1 MRRQAL
7 SKHKDT
13 TMKKINLRK
22 APLALAIAAF
32 GFGATSS
39 ALAFNFETEGGVK
52 GSFDSTVSFGVQRR
66 MKSPDNSIIGRDSGG
81 SANTSAP
88 LGSLVNGPGFDA
100 TANPDFNYAQADDG
114 NLNYKKGDIVSAVL
128 KGTHEL
134 GLKEE
139 GNWAAL
145 GRITWSSDFR
155 ADHTRRTP
163 LDDEAKK
170 AVNAN
175 VTLLDLWVSKQFQLG
190 DNAAKLKF
198 GNQVISWGE
207 DIFIIGGINSI
218 NALDLR
224 KIHIPGVQVKEAF
237 IPAPMLSFSSALG
250 GGFSTEA
257 YYQFRWNKFAFDPA
271 GTNWSSAD
279 FLGKGGKRGAF
290 IPVSFG
296 GIGDFDPTRAGRTT
310 LADIQAAG
318 GLVPVEQTS
327 PKNGGQYGLNLRFKP
342 KEGDTEYAAYYIR
355 YHDKIPF
362 VAFRQDLNVAFPAC
376 TPGACPVG
384 NLAGYTAIEQYG
396 EDKSLY
402 GFSLNT
408 KLGDWAVGAEISYRP
423 RDSVAIDP
431 TIGLAVPGSPVKPQ
445 YDLLALAIAS
455 PTGIATVNGYVNEK
469 KWQAH
474 VTGFKLLSQEVT
486 RPLGAAEGYIMGEVA
501 VTRYPNLDLS
511 GAVPYLLNNYTLPTK
526 TSWGFVAEFGLTYAN
541 IFNSGWT
548 FTPIIDYYQDVKGT
562 SPNTLPFVEGRT
574 AVAIGLNFDYHN
586 KVKATLGYTTFWGGG
601 NLNMLRD
608 RDVLTASVS
617 YAF

>member
-1 MRRQAL
+1 ME
-7 SKHKDT
+7 
-13 TMKKINLRK
+13 KINLRK
-22 APLALAIAAF
+22 APLALAIAAI
-32 GFGATSS
+32 GFGATNL
-39 ALAFNFETEGGVK
+39 ALAFNFETETGVK

-66 MKSPDNSIIGRDSGG
+66 MKSPDSSIIGNDSGG
-81 SANTSAP
+81 NVPTTSP
-88 LGSLVNGPGFDA
+88 LGTAVNGAGFGG
-100 TANPDFNYAQADDG
+100 TANPDFNYAQTDDG

-145 GRITWSSDFR
+145 GRFTWSSDFR

-257 YYQFRWNKFAFDPA
+257 YYQFRWNKFAFDPS
-271 GTNWSSAD
+271 GTYWSSAD
-279 FLGKGGKRGAF
+279 FIGKGGKRGAF
-290 IPVSFG
+290 VPSTLLGLPPGSGF
-296 GIGDFDPTRAGRTT
+296 GDFDPTRGRT
-310 LADIQAAG
+310 LAGLQAIG

-362 VAFRQDLNVAFPAC
+362 VGFRQDLALAGAGPGFLNV
-376 TPGACPVG
+376 G
-384 NLAGYTAIEQYG
+384 GYTAIEQYG

-431 TIGLAVPGSPVKPQ
+431 TVPIPGGNSAPQ
-445 YDLLALAIAS
+445 YNLLQLATNAAA
-455 PTGIATVNGYVNEK
+455 TGGSATVNGYVNEK

-474 VTGFKLLSQEVT
+474 LTGFKLLSQAVT
-486 RPLGAAEGYIMGEVA
+486 QPLGAAEGYIMGEVA
-501 VTRYPNLDLS
+501 VTRYPGLDLS
-511 GAVPYLLNNYTLPTK
+511 GAVPYLLNNYSLPNK
-526 TSWGFVAEFGLTYAN
+526 TSWGYVAEFGLTYAN
-541 IFNSGWT
+541 IFRSGWT
-548 FTPIIDYYQDVKGT
+548 FTPIVDFYHDVHGT
-562 SPNTLPFVEGRT
+562 SPNTLPFVEGRKAL
-574 AVAIGLNFDYHN
+574 AVGLNFDYHN

-617 YAF
+617 YLF

>member
-1 MRRQAL
+1 ME
-7 SKHKDT
+7 
-13 TMKKINLRK
+13 KINLRK

-32 GFGATSS
+32 GFGVGNS
-39 ALAFNFETEGGVK
+39 AQAFTFETEGGVK

-66 MKSPDNSIIGRDSGG
+66 MKSPDTSIIGRDSGG
-81 SANTSAP
+81 TPATGAT
-88 LGSLVNGPGFDA
+88 LGATINGPGFEF
-100 TANPDFNYAQADDG
+100 TANPDFNYTQTDDG
-114 NLNYKKGDIVSAVL
+114 NLNYRKGDIVSAVL

-145 GRITWSSDFR
+145 GRFTWSSDVR

-207 DIFIIGGINSI
+207 DIFIIGGVNSI

-224 KIHIPGVQVKEAF
+224 KIHIPGVQLKEIF

-257 YYQFRWNKFAFDPA
+257 YYQFSWNKFAFDPA
-271 GTNWSSAD
+271 GTYWSSAD
-279 FLGKGGKRGAF
+279 FIGKGGKRGAF
-290 IPVSFG
+290 IPSSFG
-296 GIGDFDPTRAGRTT
+296 GIGDFDPTRGRT
-310 LADIQAAG
+310 LAAIDAAG

-327 PKNGGQYGLNLRFKP
+327 PKNSGQYGLSLRFKP
-342 KEGDTEYAAYYIR
+342 KESDTEYAAYYIR

-362 VAFRQDLNVAFPAC
+362 VGFRQDLAKI
-376 TPGACPVG
+376 GVG
-384 NLAGYTAIEQYG
+384 TGFNLAGYTAIEQYG
-396 EDKSLY
+396 EDKELF
-402 GFSLNT
+402 GLSLNT

-431 TIGLAVPGSPVKPQ
+431 TVPADPRVFPGANSIAKPQ
-445 YDLLALAIAS
+445 YNLLTQALDS
-455 PTGIATVNGYVNEK
+455 PTGVATVNGYVNEK

-474 VTGFKLLSQEVT
+474 VTGFKLLSQEFT
-486 RPLGAAEGYIMGEVA
+486 RPLGAAEGYVMGEAA
-501 VTRYPNLDLS
+501 VTHYPNLDLS
-511 GAVPYLLNNYTLPTK
+511 GSTPYLLNNYTLPTK

-548 FTPIIDYYQDVKGT
+548 FSPIIDYYQDVKGT

-586 KVKATLGYTTFWGGG
+586 KVKAGIGYTTFSGGG
-601 NLNMLRD
+601 NLNMMRD